1 MTSRI
6 ATVESKKELAVLSV
20 KKRTE
25 MFKKTDIDN
34 DGKID
39 YEEFIKSIEN
49 IKEDIYVEKEFKKFR
64 KIFCKADKD
73 NHGLITAD
81 QFRLLLG
88 SVHKEIFTY

>member
-81 QFRLLLG
+81 KFRL
-88 SVHKEIFTY
+88 